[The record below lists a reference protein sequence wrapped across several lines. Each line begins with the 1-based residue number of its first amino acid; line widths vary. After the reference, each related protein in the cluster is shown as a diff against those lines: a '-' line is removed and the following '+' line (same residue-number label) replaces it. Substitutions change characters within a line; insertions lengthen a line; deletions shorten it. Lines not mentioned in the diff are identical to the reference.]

1 MEDRYLTVAD
11 VKKIADKP
19 FNVVKFSQLKNYDN
33 LDELFETSSMG
44 MKYEPVDDV
53 LILYE
58 MQPNSGHWCTL
69 KRLMPKGH
77 SEYYSYHFLDPYGEI
92 IDSQRKHI
100 NPQFRLKSGQSTP
113 LILQKLF
120 DQMHGEGRTGV
131 LDIHYN
137 DKVLQGPKTST
148 CGRYAGLFMR
158 FDTTVENFAKQLK
171 AMAKKKKMSIDDLVI
186 KLTADLLEH
195 NTQADSESE

>member
-11 VKKIADKP
+11 VKKIAEKP
-19 FNVVKFSQLKNYDN
+19 FNVIKFSQLKDYNN

-44 MKYEPVDDV
+44 MKYEPVDNV

-69 KRLMPKGH
+69 KRIPGKGY

-92 IDSQRKHI
+92 IDSQRNHI

-120 DQMHGEGRTGV
+120 NQMNGEGRTGV

-171 AMAKKKKMSIDDLVI
+171 ALAKKKKMSIDNLVI
-186 KLTADLLEH
+186 NLTADSLSKGTDE
-195 NTQADSESE
+195 